1 MRKTTLILFIILF
14 LFSSCRE
21 RQRKGAFQGIWYK
34 KGYDTEAFNVIGDS
48 IYFPGLEDSGY
59 YYEFNG
65 DTLAITF
72 SHRTTESIIL
82 SFSSRKL
89 KMWDMSM
96 SQDTIQLQRRP
107 SNLIPLEED

>member
-1 MRKTTLILFIILF
+1 MRKTILSLFIIII

-21 RQRKGAFQGIWYK
+21 RQRKGAFQGVWYK
-34 KGYDTEAFNVIGDS
+34 KGFETKAFDVRGDS
-48 IYFPGLEDSGY
+48 IYFPGLEEHGY
-59 YYEFNG
+59 YYEFSG

-72 SHRTTESIIL
+72 SQRTTKSLIL

-96 SQDTIQLQRRP
+96 SQDTIYLQRRP
-107 SNLIPLEED
+107 SNLIPLEEG